1 MAFMLS
7 DEEARALRRALDNYL
22 PELAYEVA
30 RVDRERDRHEFAQ
43 FEQVLIRM
51 RQRLADELQEGAPAA
66 PM

>member
-30 RVDRERDRHEFAQ
+30 RVD
-43 FEQVLIRM
+43 VVV
-51 RQRLADELQEGAPAA
+51 RLKKKG
-66 PM
+66 